1 MLGPYGLGVFVT
13 LNLLRHKP
21 VKVTVSDACE
31 FIGRRDDAVL
41 GINSRTFGK
50 AVRERRLKVE
60 ISQEELASLAQ
71 VERSHMGKIERGEH
85 MPNFVLI
92 LKLAKALAVTPG
104 QLVDRAVQLM

>member
-1 MLGPYGLGVFVT
+1 MQESKIP
-13 LNLLRHKP
+13 K
-21 VKVTVSDACE
+21 A
-31 FIGRRDDAVL
+31 GRPKGTTSFDPTPA
-41 GINSRTFGK
+41 IAFGK